1 MRLKKTLRDEST
13 EKGDR
18 MGSDKDIEK
27 VKYRIALLG
36 YYACVFFLGIFM
48 FKSIGSDSTFRYII
62 CAGYGVA
69 TLIAGILVSKY
80 GMDIGERS
88 GRDDDAK

>member
-1 MRLKKTLRDEST
+1 
-13 EKGDR
+13 
-18 MGSDKDIEK
+18 MGGDKDIEK
-27 VKYRIALLG
+27 IKYRIALLG

-48 FKSIGSDSTFRYII
+48 FKSIGSGSTFKYII

-80 GMDIGERS
+80 GMDIGGRS
-88 GRDDDAK
+88 GKDGDAE